1 MFDLFRGIRDDNER
15 DEGGPRIVF
24 ANLRR
29 PSRPILSEQGYAV
42 FSATTF
48 SIWTLLVFTIWVFR
62 IEVSPSQDTVTSIAG
77 SSVEL
82 AALSLAVLGILH
94 ELNKED
100 RWFKLGLFLV
110 SIFFACVV
118 FSGFFLSM
126 TWRPE
131 YDDPQQ
137 ITVFVIAALGVVA
150 AAQFNWKAILKY
162 TRWRWGREITLPGR
176 VTITARYFRLS
187 FPFALPF
194 FLIWFPDLNRL
205 TATIVV
211 FSGALIALVALMGI
225 TTISLLRS
233 PKEKEQEDPFISAL
247 RARYEDEV
255 KTIIRF
261 GELKAK
267 TVDALSHLQNE
278 HVKAA
283 SQAGEAPALVDKSSI
298 IVRLR
303 QMDVTDDER
312 VIENV
317 LAFLVNEG
325 VVCRES
331 YSGPYWI
338 VSDKQTVDNCL
349 TLLQELALV
358 ITRKDPDIK
367 AKYTIRGYDFVSLR
381 NWLAFQAKLPQFVV
395 GEYVMPKVLDWLL
408 SPEKYSVETDWRGK
422 LHPDKGTFVFISR
435 SWRSPDYKFQE
446 IEGIM
451 ERYRASGYHQKHDTL
466 KALLDKFPHTSDV
479 SLYSL
484 DSIDFD
490 KVVSI
495 LLEGSRNTELESG

>member
-1 MFDLFRGIRDDNER
+1 
-15 DEGGPRIVF
+15 
-24 ANLRR
+24 
-29 PSRPILSEQGYAV
+29 
-42 FSATTF
+42 
-48 SIWTLLVFTIWVFR
+48 
-62 IEVSPSQDTVTSIAG
+62 
-77 SSVEL
+77 
-82 AALSLAVLGILH
+82 
-94 ELNKED
+94 
-100 RWFKLGLFLV
+100 
-110 SIFFACVV
+110 
-118 FSGFFLSM
+118 
-126 TWRPE
+126 
-131 YDDPQQ
+131 
-137 ITVFVIAALGVVA
+137 
-150 AAQFNWKAILKY
+150 
-162 TRWRWGREITLPGR
+162 
-176 VTITARYFRLS
+176 
-187 FPFALPF
+187 
-194 FLIWFPDLNRL
+194 
-205 TATIVV
+205 
-211 FSGALIALVALMGI
+211 MGI

-317 LAFLVNEG
+317 IAFLVNEG

-338 VSDKQTVDNCL
+338 VSDKQTIDNCL

-395 GEYVMPKVLDWLL
+395 GEYVMPKVLGWLL

-451 ERYRASGYHQKHDTL
+451 ERYRASGYHQKHDML
-466 KALLDKFPHTSDV
+466 KALLDKLPHTSDV